1 MGNLCYCLNCF
12 NCFTCGCPR
21 STIENPLLIY
31 DTSHNLV
38 RISDII
44 DNNTVEWFNDYNT
57 TISNANKL
65 RKKYR
70 NDIV

>member
-1 MGNLCYCLNCF
+1 MGNICNLCNFCSCLNCLY
-12 NCFTCGCPR
+12 R
-21 STIENPLLIY
+21 SSTIESPLLMY
-31 DTSHNLV
+31 DTSHNLI

-44 DNNTVEWFNDYNT
+44 DNNTVEWNKDYNT

-70 NDIV
+70 NDIG